1 MTCIFC
7 NIIKGKQRSLKVWEN
22 RDFILL
28 LVPQPINPGHIILIT
43 KKHIDYIFD
52 LKEPLYSEIFR
63 TAKKISFIL
72 RKLSQAKRIGLAIDG
87 FGGYFANND
96 SEQDM
101 ANKIS
106 HILNLSHSGWAE
118 MSRQAI
124 ESSKKFQWS
133 ETVKICTRVYQQ
145 LLESTKFAP

>member
-1 MTCIFC
+1 MKCIFC
-7 NIIKGKQRSLKVWEN
+7 NIIKGKQKSFKVWEN

-72 RKLSQAKRIGLAIDG
+72 KKLSQAKRIGLAIEG
-87 FGGYFANND
+87 FGVRHIHIHLVPV
-96 SEQDM
+96 
-101 ANKIS
+101 NKGNE
-106 HILNLSHSGWAE
+106 LNPLRAKRMPDDE
-118 MSRQAI
+118 LQKMQVQFT
-124 ESSKKFQWS
+124 KKF
-133 ETVKICTRVYQQ
+133 KK
-145 LLESTKFAP
+145 LK

>member
-1 MTCIFC
+1 LCPLLGVQIICEHFC
-7 NIIKGKQRSLKVWEN
+7 WAKVFAGVSRHET
-22 RDFILL
+22 FGLL
-28 LVPQPINPGHIILIT
+28 PVEARACGTPFVVRANSSYLT
-43 KKHIDYIFD
+43 
-52 LKEPLYSEIFR
+52 
-63 TAKKISFIL
+63 TAT
-72 RKLSQAKRIGLAIDG
+72 DG

-101 ANKIS
+101 ANRIS

-133 ETVKICTRVYQQ
+133 ETVKICIRAYQQ

>member
-1 MTCIFC
+1 MKCIFC
-7 NIIKGKQRSLKVWEN
+7 NIIKGKQKSFKVWEN

-72 RKLSQAKRIGLAIDG
+72 KKLSQAKRIGLAIEG
-87 FGGYFANND
+87 FGVRHIHIHLVPVNKGNELNPLRAKRMPDDELQKMQVQFA
-96 SEQDM
+96 
-101 ANKIS
+101 
-106 HILNLSHSGWAE
+106 
-118 MSRQAI
+118 
-124 ESSKKFQWS
+124 
-133 ETVKICTRVYQQ
+133 
-145 LLESTKFAP
+145 

>member
-1 MTCIFC
+1 MKCIFC
-7 NIIKGKQRSLKVWEN
+7 NIIKGKQKSFKVWEN

-72 RKLSQAKRIGLAIDG
+72 KKLSQAKRIGLAIEG
-87 FGGYFANND
+87 FGVRHIHIHLVPVNKGNELNPLRAKRMPDDELQKMQVQFAK
-96 SEQDM
+96 EF
-101 ANKIS
+101 
-106 HILNLSHSGWAE
+106 
-118 MSRQAI
+118 
-124 ESSKKFQWS
+124 KKL
-133 ETVKICTRVYQQ
+133 K
-145 LLESTKFAP
+145 